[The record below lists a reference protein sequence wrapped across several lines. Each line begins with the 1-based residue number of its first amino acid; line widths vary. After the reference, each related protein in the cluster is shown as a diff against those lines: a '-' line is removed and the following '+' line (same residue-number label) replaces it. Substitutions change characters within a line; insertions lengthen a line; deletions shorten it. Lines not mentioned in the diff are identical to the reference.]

1 MKIQKMLMRKVEG
14 LEYMKARNAREE
26 LLHGGL
32 GAQTIPTKTRWCD
45 LEPVSNFEREFQ
57 RFHINL
63 RLAYLQ

>member
-1 MKIQKMLMRKVEG
+1 MTMRTVEVLG
-14 LEYMKARNAREE
+14 YMKERNAREE

-32 GAQTIPTKTRWCD
+32 GAQTIPTKTKWCD
-45 LEPVSNFEREFQ
+45 LKPVSNFERDFQ